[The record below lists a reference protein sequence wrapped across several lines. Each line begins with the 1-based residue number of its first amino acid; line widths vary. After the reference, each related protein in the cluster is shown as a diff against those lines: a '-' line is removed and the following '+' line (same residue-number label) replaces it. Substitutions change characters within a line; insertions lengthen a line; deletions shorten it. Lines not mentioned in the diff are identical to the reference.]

1 MIEAG
6 ITAGVAL
13 IAGFATLQQK
23 LHHRITKLDD
33 RMDSMQLTVARD
45 YVTKGDLDAS
55 MEKLESHMIR
65 IESKIDDF
73 IRNGR
78 NG

>member
-6 ITAGVAL
+6 ITATVAL

-33 RMDSMQLTVARD
+33 RIDNMQLTVAKD
-45 YVTKGDLDAS
+45 YVTKSDLKLTL
-55 MEKLESHMIR
+55 EKLESHMIR
-65 IESKIDDF
+65 IEGKIDDF
-73 IRNGR
+73 IRNAR